1 MMMMMIMATD
11 AYEHLYKSKF
21 NKLRHIT
28 LRDDAFCEAY
38 QEYRDNNCLA
48 KLTFCSPL
56 TDEQTLQMRQIL
68 CGPRFNQEVQPPP
81 HIQPEPPEFND
92 STIIDPGTLSL
103 IHDYPP
109 PYFLDVH
116 PAQPNSFPWLAAI
129 YNNERRFIC
138 SGALVAPKTV
148 ITSAQCVTGINGG
161 GTGGGEGGGAGGEGG
176 GEEGQRQ
183 QEQPP
188 PQPSSGFIVRFGRH
202 NLNVSSVYDKAY
214 EYDVETIEV
223 SQQFDRQTLEN
234 DFAILK
240 LSSPVCNF
248 IPISLPKR
256 DDWENGYYFGSR
268 APVLYAGW
276 GLGHY
281 QKPYLRSLS
290 GHLIPKDSCSKK
302 FNWSPDQ
309 LSSSHLCVNPP
320 INVCVGGI
328 GTPLVSY
335 IGGGGGGGNYHQ
347 QQHCVLLGILSM
359 GNHCNT
365 PKLPLIFTK
374 VSSFI
379 DEIEKFILDDF
390 RSMNETS
397 PLDDCLRYK
406 HYHQRHPY
414 FLYPSIPTSPIYHND
429 HDDTDGK
436 YSGGGGGG
444 ESGVIDVNNNEYPK
458 SHTRY

>member
-1 MMMMMIMATD
+1 MPPFLFISSSTAGRLSLWWLLILATTMVG
-11 AYEHLYKSKF
+11 AYELYKSKF

-38 QEYRDNNCLA
+38 QEFKDNNCIS

-56 TDEQTLQMRQIL
+56 TDEQTLKMRQIL
-68 CGPRFNQEVQPPP
+68 CGPRFNVE
-81 HIQPEPPEFND
+81 
-92 STIIDPGTLSL
+92 TIHHPIFSMY
-103 IHDYPP
+103 I
-109 PYFLDVH
+109 

-129 YNNERRFIC
+129 YNNDRRFIC

-148 ITSAQCVTGINGG
+148 ITSAQCVTDANGG
-161 GTGGGEGGGAGGEGG
+161 NGGTEGG
-176 GEEGQRQ
+176 GEDGGEGQRQ
-183 QEQPP
+183 Q
-188 PQPSSGFIVRFGRH
+188 QPSGNFIVRFGRH

-223 SQQFDRQTLEN
+223 SQQFDRQTLDN

-248 IPISLPKR
+248 APISLPKR

-290 GHLIPKDSCSKK
+290 SHLIPKDSCSKK

-335 IGGGGGGGNYHQ
+335 AGH
-347 QQHCVLLGILSM
+347 HCVLLGILSM
-359 GNHCNT
+359 GDHCNT
-365 PKLPLIFTK
+365 AKLPLVFTK

-379 DEIEKFILDDF
+379 DEIEKFIIDDF

-406 HYHQRHPY
+406 HYHSRHPY
-414 FLYPSIPTSPIYHND
+414 FLYPPHPYSYDTKY
-429 HDDTDGK
+429 DD
-436 YSGGGGGG
+436 
-444 ESGVIDVNNNEYPK
+444 NEYPK